1 MQVVVRA
8 LAVLRTLAPRT
19 EGVSLAA
26 LAEEL
31 SVPTGSMHRLL
42 KVLEAEHF
50 VTRSTSNRRYFLGPA
65 ARQLTEENSRRHALL
80 VTPHPALT
88 AAAKATRETVFL
100 TELVGD
106 RAVCVA
112 LVESQHPLRMFVGIG
127 QDMPL
132 HAAASARTLLADLES
147 NDVRRLLATR
157 PLQAF
162 TDDTLTE
169 PEDVLEHLA
178 LVRARGYDVCD
189 DELDHGV
196 WAIACPV
203 RGSTGRVVASVA
215 LAAPA
220 YRVDAHERRRDCQ
233 AAVVTAAEAMSADL
247 GWTEPVLPADTDP
260 RQTADSSEGRQPPTK
275 PPRRR
280 ANQRRA
286 AGR

>member
-19 EGVSLAA
+19 EGLSLAE

-42 KVLEAEHF
+42 AVLEGEHF
-50 VTRSTSNRRYFLGPA
+50 VTRSTTNRRYFLGPA

-80 VTPHPALT
+80 VTPHPALS
-88 AAAKATRETVFL
+88 AAARRTRETVFL

-112 LVESQHPLRMFVGIG
+112 LVESQHPLRMFVSIG

-132 HAAASARTLLADLES
+132 HAAASARTLLSDLEPI
-147 NDVRRLLATR
+147 DVRRLLASR

-162 TDDTLTE
+162 TDDTLTD

-220 YRVDAHERRRDCQ
+220 YRVGAPERRRECQ
-233 AAVVTAAEAMSADL
+233 DAVIEAAEAMSADL
-247 GWTEPVLPADTDP
+247 GWTEPALPAETDP
-260 RQTADSSEGRQPPTK
+260 RKALEPSVEPKPATK
-275 PPRRR
+275 TSRRAPSPRRMAR
-280 ANQRRA
+280 P
-286 AGR
+286 